1 MEEDYQRENK
11 RGGDK
16 MPCYIV
22 REEEAKR
29 LGHVELMGKVNEK
42 AKLSQA
48 IKSPVS
54 NTMTAGYIKLEPG
67 YSREL
72 ESPID
77 EIDLFLEGSLTYT
90 FDGQSFTAQK
100 GDIVFVKKGTKA
112 RFSTEEGCFAFY
124 VTYPLFQETIDA
136 LAKKMGR

>member
-1 MEEDYQRENK
+1 
-11 RGGDK
+11 

-22 REEEAKR
+22 REDEAMK
-29 LGHVELMGKVNEK
+29 LGHVELLGKVNEK

-48 IKSPVS
+48 IKSPAS
-54 NTMTAGYIKLEPG
+54 GNMTAGYIRLDPG
-67 YSREL
+67 YFREV
-72 ESPID
+72 ESPVD
-77 EIDLFLEGSLTYT
+77 EIDLFIEGTLTYS
-90 FDGQSFTAQK
+90 FDGQSFTAKK

-112 RFSTEEGCFAFY
+112 RFSTDEGCFAFY

>member
-1 MEEDYQRENK
+1 
-11 RGGDK
+11 
-16 MPCYIV
+16 MPCFIV
-22 REEEAKR
+22 REAEAKK

-54 NTMTAGYIKLEPG
+54 ENMTAGYIKLEPG
-67 YSREL
+67 YCREL

-77 EIDLFLEGSLTYT
+77 EIDLFLEGSLTYS
-90 FDGQSFTAQK
+90 FDGQSFTAHK

-112 RFSTEEGCFAFY
+112 KFSTEEGCFAFY
-124 VTYPLFQETIDA
+124 VTYPLFQETIDE
-136 LAKKMGR
+136 LAKKMER

>member
-1 MEEDYQRENK
+1 
-11 RGGDK
+11 

-22 REEEAKR
+22 REDEAMK

-48 IKSPVS
+48 IKSPAS
-54 NTMTAGYIKLEPG
+54 GNMTAGYIKLEPG
-67 YSREL
+67 YSREI
-72 ESPID
+72 ESPVD
-77 EIDLFLEGSLTYT
+77 EIDFFLEGALTYT
-90 FDGQSFTAQK
+90 FDGTSFTARR
-100 GDIVFVKKGTKA
+100 GDIVFVKKGTRA
-112 RFSTEEGCFAFY
+112 RFSTEEGCLAFY

>member
-1 MEEDYQRENK
+1 
-11 RGGDK
+11 
-16 MPCYIV
+16 MPCFIV
-22 REEEAKR
+22 REEEARK
-29 LGHVELMGKVNEK
+29 LGHIELLGKVNEK

-54 NTMTAGYIKLEPG
+54 ENMTAGYIKLEPG

-90 FDGQSFTAQK
+90 FNGQSFTAHK

-112 RFSTEEGCFAFY
+112 RFSTDEGCFAFY

-136 LAKKMGR
+136 LAMKMGR